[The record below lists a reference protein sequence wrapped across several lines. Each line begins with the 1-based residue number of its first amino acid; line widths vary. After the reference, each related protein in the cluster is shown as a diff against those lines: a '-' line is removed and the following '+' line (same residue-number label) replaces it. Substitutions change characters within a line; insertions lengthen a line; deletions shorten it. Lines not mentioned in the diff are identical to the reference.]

1 MVEMHYQLLHY
12 GHFPASMYFEFCAD
26 PPTSSK
32 PFCIVREVE
41 AVAMTQLAV
50 ELAPI
55 SPYSPRQ
62 GAKLQA
68 LNIVV
73 DEGEPPERWV
83 STDLPETGSEC
94 PATLAVTAAG
104 CIALPSV
111 TQGQTLL
118 ARPGFLH
125 NDLSVWNPL
134 QFKRNA

>member
-32 PFCIVREVE
+32 PFCIVREME
-41 AVAMTQLAV
+41 AVAMTQLAM
-50 ELAPI
+50 ELAPT

-83 STDLPETGSEC
+83 HTDLPETDKES
-94 PATLAVTAAG
+94 PATVAG
-104 CIALPSV
+104 WITLPSV
-111 TQGQTLL
+111 TQDWPDRTGQIRHLILL
-118 ARPGFLH
+118 CIRITSS
-125 NDLSVWNPL
+125 LSL
-134 QFKRNA
+134 ML